1 MTSGASTARR
11 PRVLIADDYP
21 GMVTAVSRLLALD
34 CDVVGSV
41 ADGGALLEAVER
53 LQPDVI
59 VLDVNLPKIHGLE
72 ACRQVMQA
80 NPKVKVVVFTAT
92 IDPDIRQQFLEA
104 GASAFVSKTGVE
116 NLLSA
121 IKQLNIDPR

>member
-1 MTSGASTARR
+1 MSSGASTARR

-21 GMVTAVSRLLALD
+21 GMVKAVSRLLTLD

-41 ADGGALLEAVER
+41 ADGGALLEAAER

-72 ACRQVMQA
+72 ACRQVMRA
-80 NPKVKVVVFTAT
+80 DPKVKIVVFTAT
-92 IDPDIRQQFLEA
+92 IDPDIRQQLLEA

-121 IKQLNIDPR
+121 IKQLTIDPR